1 MKKIITCLIVSFFIL
16 SNSAYANE
24 NSNEYKSFLNENVST
39 RDILDSDFEIDD
51 TKTIIL
57 DNEENKMLIEFV
69 NQEQALDKIK
79 NWCPNIISA
88 IKNKFNLGDLSEDN
102 WDDYYDGLY
111 EILDYENYNNIDY
124 EGEDEYILLRSFF
137 DIFENKYQNELVIE
151 MAANRGE
158 EIIKSK
164 DTSSLDAIIAENL
177 PRDAPFKEKY
187 YDINNRNNT
196 LHKDNP
202 SDRMQTFSVKRPMD
216 IQRAVTY
223 ASQYAY
229 NPNSNYYYFRR
240 GDCAN
245 FVSQIMENSGLRQVK
260 SDSVFE
266 GWWHKYNSNTHT
278 HSRSWTIADRFAS
291 YLGVG
296 LTRTNHRNFSANI
309 EKGDIILA
317 DWENDGVWDHVA
329 FVTDADNYVGSYG
342 YYDYKVAQH
351 TNNYHLRVSDSKN
364 HWENAE
370 RNNCKYGR
378 IRF

>member
-39 RDILDSDFEIDD
+39 RDILDSNFEIDY

-151 MAANRGE
+151 MAANRDE

-177 PRDAPFKEKY
+177 PGDAPFKEKY

-202 SDRMQTFSVKRPMD
+202 SDKMQTFSVKRLMD

-229 NPNSNYYYFRR
+229 NPNSNYYFRR
-240 GDCAN
+240 GDCP
-245 FVSQIMENSGLRQVK
+245 
-260 SDSVFE
+260 
-266 GWWHKYNSNTHT
+266 
-278 HSRSWTIADRFAS
+278 
-291 YLGVG
+291 
-296 LTRTNHRNFSANI
+296 NFS
-309 EKGDIILA
+309 
-317 DWENDGVWDHVA
+317 
-329 FVTDADNYVGSYG
+329 
-342 YYDYKVAQH
+342 
-351 TNNYHLRVSDSKN
+351 
-364 HWENAE
+364 
-370 RNNCKYGR
+370 
-378 IRF
+378 

>member
-1 MKKIITCLIVSFFIL
+1 MKKFISCLIVLFFIL

-24 NSNEYKSFLNENVST
+24 NSNEFKSFLNENVST
-39 RDILDSDFEIDD
+39 RDILDSDFEIND

-151 MAANRGE
+151 MVANRDE
-158 EIIKSK
+158 NIKKSK

-187 YDINNRNNT
+187 FNVNNRNNT
-196 LHKDNP
+196 LH
-202 SDRMQTFSVKRPMD
+202 TL
-216 IQRAVTY
+216 
-223 ASQYAY
+223 
-229 NPNSNYYYFRR
+229 
-240 GDCAN
+240 AN
-245 FVSQIMENSGLRQVK
+245 TPIIP
-260 SDSVFE
+260 
-266 GWWHKYNSNTHT
+266 
-278 HSRSWTIADRFAS
+278 IA
-291 YLGVG
+291 
-296 LTRTNHRNFSANI
+296 I
-309 EKGDIILA
+309 IIILV
-317 DWENDGVWDHVA
+317 GVIALILFKQSH
-329 FVTDADNYVGSYG
+329 
-342 YYDYKVAQH
+342 
-351 TNNYHLRVSDSKN
+351 
-364 HWENAE
+364 
-370 RNNCKYGR
+370 
-378 IRF
+378 

>member
-1 MKKIITCLIVSFFIL
+1 M

-24 NSNEYKSFLNENVST
+24 NSNEYKSFLNENLST
-39 RDILDSDFEIDD
+39 RDILDSDFEIND

-151 MAANRGE
+151 MAANRDE
-158 EIIKSK
+158 NIKKSK

-187 YDINNRNNT
+187 FNVNNRNNT
-196 LHKDNP
+196 LH
-202 SDRMQTFSVKRPMD
+202 TL
-216 IQRAVTY
+216 
-223 ASQYAY
+223 
-229 NPNSNYYYFRR
+229 
-240 GDCAN
+240 AN
-245 FVSQIMENSGLRQVK
+245 RHMIP
-260 SDSVFE
+260 
-266 GWWHKYNSNTHT
+266 
-278 HSRSWTIADRFAS
+278 IAIIITG
-291 YLGVG
+291 GVIA
-296 LTRTNHRNFSANI
+296 L
-309 EKGDIILA
+309 ILFKQS
-317 DWENDGVWDHVA
+317 H
-329 FVTDADNYVGSYG
+329 
-342 YYDYKVAQH
+342 
-351 TNNYHLRVSDSKN
+351 
-364 HWENAE
+364 
-370 RNNCKYGR
+370 
-378 IRF
+378 

>member
-1 MKKIITCLIVSFFIL
+1 MKKIITCLIVTFFIL

-88 IKNKFNLGDLSEDN
+88 IKNTFNLDDLSEAN

-151 MAANRGE
+151 MAAKRDQE
-158 EIIKSK
+158 MIKSK

-187 YDINNRNNT
+187 FNVNNRNNT
-196 LHKDNP
+196 LH
-202 SDRMQTFSVKRPMD
+202 TL
-216 IQRAVTY
+216 
-223 ASQYAY
+223 
-229 NPNSNYYYFRR
+229 
-240 GDCAN
+240 AN
-245 FVSQIMENSGLRQVK
+245 RHMIP
-260 SDSVFE
+260 
-266 GWWHKYNSNTHT
+266 
-278 HSRSWTIADRFAS
+278 IA
-291 YLGVG
+291 
-296 LTRTNHRNFSANI
+296 I
-309 EKGDIILA
+309 IILG
-317 DWENDGVWDHVA
+317 GVIALILFKQSH
-329 FVTDADNYVGSYG
+329 
-342 YYDYKVAQH
+342 
-351 TNNYHLRVSDSKN
+351 
-364 HWENAE
+364 
-370 RNNCKYGR
+370 
-378 IRF
+378 